1 MFDNEHRR
9 YCLPV
14 LSPHIITCEQLA
26 FNRDL
31 ASTYDEGDGLGS
43 RVQWIYMDMNNSV
56 THKAIQNDGY
66 QISIDYNH
74 DWANGTFYRIN
85 DENQGTMVV
94 AQSPLP
100 SQVDTTI
107 LTASDSGG
115 KGYASLLY
123 EMMNGQ
129 PPPNAPHDYKFV
141 AKCTIPSVEGKNPY
155 TSWQWVDMLSQ
166 GGILQANVSGQT
178 CDTPWSGEHTGFL
191 NLRYA
196 IAGAASI
203 ASGSDGYTK
212 LLNLNDN
219 EALGSPFFKDQN
231 RLEAALNQL
240 YHIIQTSW
248 SQIAYKEAMAE
259 SSVGEHPIQLLD
271 YAHLLV
277 IRVSWTPTT
286 WIGLGIAIA
295 LAITSVVT
303 FARWLQATGCIRADE
318 ESWNL
323 LRPVDL
329 MAYSLAA
336 HHDLAEDLNSIANRK
351 AALSQKPA
359 KILREYPIEN
369 GTDSFL
375 DLVKSASPRTPRTT
389 RTQHSVPS
397 SGSTAFSPLLRQHPS
412 PDETP
417 VKYVA
422 SGGLGFQPH
431 DEGDPFGR
439 GT

>member
-1 MFDNEHRR
+1 
-9 YCLPV
+9 
-14 LSPHIITCEQLA
+14 
-26 FNRDL
+26 
-31 ASTYDEGDGLGS
+31 
-43 RVQWIYMDMNNSV
+43 MDMKNSL
-56 THKAIQNDGY
+56 TNKTIQNDGY
-66 QISIDYNH
+66 QISVDYDHN
-74 DWANGTFYRIN
+74 WANGTFYRIN
-85 DENQGTMVV
+85 DEDQGTMVV

-129 PPPNAPHDYKFV
+129 PPPNPPHAFKFV
-141 AKCTIPSVEGKNPY
+141 AKCTIPSLHDQNPY
-155 TSWQWVDMLSQ
+155 SSWQWVDMLSQ
-166 GGILQANVSGQT
+166 GGILQPNVSGQI
-178 CDTPWSGEHTGFL
+178 CNSPWYAEYSGFFD
-191 NLRYA
+191 LRYA

-212 LLNLNDN
+212 LLNLNQN
-219 EALGSPFFKDQN
+219 AALGSPLFKDQN

-248 SQIAYKEAMAE
+248 SQVAYREALA
-259 SSVGEHPIQLLD
+259 SPGVGKHPIQVLD
-271 YAHLLV
+271 FPHLLV
-277 IRVSWTPTT
+277 IRISWTPTT

-295 LAITSVVT
+295 LAITSMVT
-303 FARWLQATGCIRADE
+303 FARWLQATGCIRPDE

-336 HHDLAEDLNSIANRK
+336 HHDLAEDLNTIANRK

-359 KILREYPIEN
+359 KILREYPIEE

-422 SGGLGFQPH
+422 SGGLGFHPH
-431 DEGDPFGR
+431 DDSDAFGR
-439 GT
+439 AT